1 MKNLILYTFFYSSFL
16 MSDVTTNTNISECM
30 KSQIMNILSLE
41 ESKNERFVS
50 FNESK
55 DDETIKVLLK
65 ELFPN
70 NSTGESYTLQQLDKA
85 WEWDRV
91 NGMEFIYK
99 LLDLMNQKMMKQSRF
114 FLRNYFQIIQQE
126 NHILSNN

>member
-99 LLDLMNQKMMKQSRF
+99 LLDLMN
-114 FLRNYFQIIQQE
+114 RNYSIESVESHLIDRYMSSAQTIC
-126 NHILSNN
+126 SPK

>member
-1 MKNLILYTFFYSSFL
+1 MKNLILYTFLYSSFL
-16 MSDVTTNTNISECM
+16 MSDINTNTNISECM
-30 KSQIMNILSLE
+30 KSQIMNILGLE

-55 DDETIKVLLK
+55 DDDAIKVLFK

-99 LLDLMNQKMMKQSRF
+99 LLDLMN
-114 FLRNYFQIIQQE
+114 RNYSIESVESHLIDRYISSAQTIC
-126 NHILSNN
+126 SPK

>member
-55 DDETIKVLLK
+55 DDDAIKVLFK

-99 LLDLMNQKMMKQSRF
+99 LLDLMN
-114 FLRNYFQIIQQE
+114 RNYSIESVESHLIDRYISSAQTIC
-126 NHILSNN
+126 SPK

>member
-1 MKNLILYTFFYSSFL
+1 MRTF
-16 MSDVTTNTNISECM
+16 TNHVYFST
-30 KSQIMNILSLE
+30 E

-55 DDETIKVLLK
+55 DDEAIKVLLK

-85 WEWDRV
+85 WEWDRA

-99 LLDLMNQKMMKQSRF
+99 LLDLMN
-114 FLRNYFQIIQQE
+114 RNYSIESVESHLIDRYISRAQTIC
-126 NHILSNN
+126 STK

>member
-1 MKNLILYTFFYSSFL
+1 MKNLILYTFFYSSFS
-16 MSDVTTNTNISECM
+16 MSDVTTNTNISECL
-30 KSQIMNILSLE
+30 KSQIINILSLE

-55 DDETIKVLLK
+55 DDEAIKVLLK

-85 WEWDRV
+85 WEWDRA

-99 LLDLMNQKMMKQSRF
+99 LLDLMN
-114 FLRNYFQIIQQE
+114 RNYSIESVESHLIDRYIPRAQTIC
-126 NHILSNN
+126 SPK

>member
-30 KSQIMNILSLE
+30 KSQIMNILGLE

-50 FNESK
+50 FKESK
-55 DDETIKVLLK
+55 DDDAIKVLFK

-99 LLDLMNQKMMKQSRF
+99 LLDLMN
-114 FLRNYFQIIQQE
+114 RNYSIESVESHLIDRYISSAQTIC
-126 NHILSNN
+126 SPK

>member
-16 MSDVTTNTNISECM
+16 MSAVTTNSNISECM
-30 KSQIMNILSLE
+30 KSQIMNILGLE
-41 ESKNERFVS
+41 ESKNERFVL

-55 DDETIKVLLK
+55 DDDAIKVLFK

-99 LLDLMNQKMMKQSRF
+99 LLDLMN
-114 FLRNYFQIIQQE
+114 RNYSIESVESHLIDRYISSAQTIC
-126 NHILSNN
+126 SPK

>member
-55 DDETIKVLLK
+55 DDEAIKVLLK

-70 NSTGESYTLQQLDKA
+70 NSTGESYTLQQLDKV
-85 WEWDRV
+85 WEWDRA

-99 LLDLMNQKMMKQSRF
+99 LLDLMN
-114 FLRNYFQIIQQE
+114 RNYSIESVESHLIDRYISRAQTIC
-126 NHILSNN
+126 SPK

>member
-99 LLDLMNQKMMKQSRF
+99 LLDLMN
-114 FLRNYFQIIQQE
+114 RNYSIESVESHLLDRYISRAQTIC
-126 NHILSNN
+126 STK

>member
-70 NSTGESYTLQQLDKA
+70 NSTGESYTLQQLDKV
-85 WEWDRV
+85 WEWDRA

-99 LLDLMNQKMMKQSRF
+99 LLDLMN
-114 FLRNYFQIIQQE
+114 RNYSIESVESHLLDRYISRAQKIC
-126 NHILSNN
+126 STK

>member
-16 MSDVTTNTNISECM
+16 MSDVTTNTNISGCM

-99 LLDLMNQKMMKQSRF
+99 LLDLMN
-114 FLRNYFQIIQQE
+114 RNYSIESVESHLIDRYISSAQTIC
-126 NHILSNN
+126 SPK

>member
-1 MKNLILYTFFYSSFL
+1 MKNLILYTFLYSSFL
-16 MSDVTTNTNISECM
+16 MSDINTNTNISECM
-30 KSQIMNILSLE
+30 KSQIMNILGLE

-55 DDETIKVLLK
+55 DDDAIKVLFK

-70 NSTGESYTLQQLDKA
+70 NSTGESYTLQQLDKV
-85 WEWDRV
+85 WEWDRA

-99 LLDLMNQKMMKQSRF
+99 LLDLMN
-114 FLRNYFQIIQQE
+114 RNYSIESVESHLIDRYISRAQTIC
-126 NHILSNN
+126 SPK

>member
-16 MSDVTTNTNISECM
+16 MSDINMNTNVSECM

-55 DDETIKVLLK
+55 DDEAIKVLLK

-85 WEWDRV
+85 WEWDRA
-91 NGMEFIYK
+91 NGMKFIYK
-99 LLDLMNQKMMKQSRF
+99 LLDLMN
-114 FLRNYFQIIQQE
+114 RNYSIESVESHLIDRYISRAQTIC
-126 NHILSNN
+126 SPK

>member
-55 DDETIKVLLK
+55 DDEAIKVLFK

-85 WEWDRV
+85 WEWDRA

-99 LLDLMNQKMMKQSRF
+99 LLDLMN
-114 FLRNYFQIIQQE
+114 RNYSIESVESHLLDRYISRAQTIC
-126 NHILSNN
+126 STK

>member
-1 MKNLILYTFFYSSFL
+1 MKNLILYTFPYSSFL
-16 MSDVTTNTNISECM
+16 MSDINMNTNISECM

-55 DDETIKVLLK
+55 DDEAIKVLLK

-85 WEWDRV
+85 WEWDRA
-91 NGMEFIYK
+91 NGMKFIYK
-99 LLDLMNQKMMKQSRF
+99 LLDLMN
-114 FLRNYFQIIQQE
+114 RNYSIESVESHLIDRYISRAQTICSPE
-126 NHILSNN
+126 

>member
-16 MSDVTTNTNISECM
+16 MSDINTNTDISECM
-30 KSQIMNILSLE
+30 KSQIMYILSSE
-41 ESKNERFVS
+41 ESKNERSVS

-55 DDETIKVLLK
+55 DDDAIKVLFK

-70 NSTGESYTLQQLDKA
+70 NSTGESYTLQQLDKV
-85 WEWDRV
+85 WEWDRA

-99 LLDLMNQKMMKQSRF
+99 LLDLMN
-114 FLRNYFQIIQQE
+114 RNYSIESVESHLLDRYISRAQTIC
-126 NHILSNN
+126 STK

>member
-30 KSQIMNILSLE
+30 KSQIMNILGLE

-55 DDETIKVLLK
+55 DDDAIKVLFK

-99 LLDLMNQKMMKQSRF
+99 LLDLMN
-114 FLRNYFQIIQQE
+114 RNYSIESVESHLIDRYISSAQTIC
-126 NHILSNN
+126 SPK

>member
-1 MKNLILYTFFYSSFL
+1 MRNLILYTFLYSSFL

-99 LLDLMNQKMMKQSRF
+99 LLDLMN
-114 FLRNYFQIIQQE
+114 RNYSIESVESHLIDRYISRAQTICFPK
-126 NHILSNN
+126 

>member
-1 MKNLILYTFFYSSFL
+1 MKNLILYTFLYSSFL
-16 MSDVTTNTNISECM
+16 MSDINTNTNISECM
-30 KSQIMNILSLE
+30 KSQIMNILGLQ

-55 DDETIKVLLK
+55 DDDAIKVLFK

-70 NSTGESYTLQQLDKA
+70 NSTGESYTLQQLDKV
-85 WEWDRV
+85 WEWDRA

-99 LLDLMNQKMMKQSRF
+99 LLDLMN
-114 FLRNYFQIIQQE
+114 RNYSIESVESHLLDRYISRAQTIC
-126 NHILSNN
+126 STK

>member
-70 NSTGESYTLQQLDKA
+70 NSKGESYTHQQLDKA

-99 LLDLMNQKMMKQSRF
+99 LLDLMN
-114 FLRNYFQIIQQE
+114 RNYSIESVESHLIDRYISSAQTIC
-126 NHILSNN
+126 SPK

>member
-16 MSDVTTNTNISECM
+16 MSDVTSNTNISECM

-85 WEWDRV
+85 WEWDRA

-99 LLDLMNQKMMKQSRF
+99 LLDLMN
-114 FLRNYFQIIQQE
+114 RNYSIESVESHLLDRYISRAQTIC
-126 NHILSNN
+126 STK

>member
-16 MSDVTTNTNISECM
+16 LSDINMNTNVSECM

-41 ESKNERFVS
+41 ESKNERFVL

-55 DDETIKVLLK
+55 DDEAIKVLLK

-85 WEWDRV
+85 WEWDRA
-91 NGMEFIYK
+91 NGMKFIYK
-99 LLDLMNQKMMKQSRF
+99 LLDLMN
-114 FLRNYFQIIQQE
+114 RNYSIESVESHLIDRYISRAQTICSPE
-126 NHILSNN
+126 

>member
-1 MKNLILYTFFYSSFL
+1 MKNLILYTFLYSSFL
-16 MSDVTTNTNISECM
+16 MSDINTNTNISECM
-30 KSQIMNILSLE
+30 KSQIMNILGLE

-55 DDETIKVLLK
+55 DDDAIKVLFK

-70 NSTGESYTLQQLDKA
+70 NSTGESYTLQQLDKV
-85 WEWDRV
+85 WEWDRA

-99 LLDLMNQKMMKQSRF
+99 LLDLMN
-114 FLRNYFQIIQQE
+114 RNYSIESIESYLLDRYISRAQTIC
-126 NHILSNN
+126 STK

>member
-70 NSTGESYTLQQLDKA
+70 NSTGESYTLQQLDKV
-85 WEWDRV
+85 WEWDRA

-99 LLDLMNQKMMKQSRF
+99 LLDLMN
-114 FLRNYFQIIQQE
+114 RNYSIESVESHLLDRYISRAQTIC
-126 NHILSNN
+126 STK

>member
-1 MKNLILYTFFYSSFL
+1 
-16 MSDVTTNTNISECM
+16 MSDINTNTDISECM
-30 KSQIMNILSLE
+30 KSQIINILGLE

-55 DDETIKVLLK
+55 DDDAIKVLFK

-70 NSTGESYTLQQLDKA
+70 NSTGESYTLQQLDKV
-85 WEWDRV
+85 WEWDRT

-99 LLDLMNQKMMKQSRF
+99 LLDLMN
-114 FLRNYFQIIQQE
+114 RNYSIESVESHLLDRYISRAQTIC
-126 NHILSNN
+126 STK

>member
-16 MSDVTTNTNISECM
+16 MSDINTNTDISECM
-30 KSQIMNILSLE
+30 KSQIMYILSSE

-55 DDETIKVLLK
+55 DDEAIKVLLK

-85 WEWDRV
+85 WEWDRA

-99 LLDLMNQKMMKQSRF
+99 LLDLMN
-114 FLRNYFQIIQQE
+114 RNYSIESVESHLIDRYISRAQTIC
-126 NHILSNN
+126 SPK

>member
-16 MSDVTTNTNISECM
+16 MSDINTNTNISECM

-55 DDETIKVLLK
+55 DDEAIKVLLK

-70 NSTGESYTLQQLDKA
+70 NSTGESYTLQQLDKV
-85 WEWDRV
+85 WEWDRA

-99 LLDLMNQKMMKQSRF
+99 LLDLMN
-114 FLRNYFQIIQQE
+114 RNYSIESVESHLIDRYISRAQTIC
-126 NHILSNN
+126 STK

>member
-99 LLDLMNQKMMKQSRF
+99 LLDLMN
-114 FLRNYFQIIQQE
+114 RNYSIESVESHLIDRYISSAQTIC
-126 NHILSNN
+126 SPK